1 MRTIGDYKEAWP
13 QFGSMLKQK
22 LRKVCR
28 RQLIFDRLPIIG
40 WARGYQ
46 LSYVY
51 HDILAGIT
59 VGLTAI
65 PQGIAYGVVAGLEPQ
80 VLTYQLLKC
89 IYIVILNL
97 QTFVLFLCSM
107 VYMQN

>member
-1 MRTIGDYKEAWP
+1 MSVAAGDYDEHLP
-13 QFGSMLKQK
+13 HVGTMLTQK
-22 LRKVCR
+22 IRKTCT

-40 WARGYQ
+40 WARDYR

-51 HDILAGIT
+51 QDFLAGIT

-80 VLTYQLLKC
+80 VYLLITIAKVYIE
-89 IYIVILNL
+89 IY
-97 QTFVLFLCSM
+97 F
-107 VYMQN
+107 